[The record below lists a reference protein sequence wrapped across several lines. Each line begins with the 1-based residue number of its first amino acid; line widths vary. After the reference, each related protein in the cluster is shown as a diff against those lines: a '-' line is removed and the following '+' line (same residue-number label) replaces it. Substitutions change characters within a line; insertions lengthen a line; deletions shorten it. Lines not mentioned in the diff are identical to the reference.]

1 MPVMIPVAGI
11 AAAKA
16 SGAGEETKKEVKDAV
31 TNLPIKPERREKIA
45 VQDEKFTGPLTKN
58 QMIQLGLP
66 GVDYNSLTDVE
77 RKQYNEA
84 KIKSAQIKGDVQVEA
99 PAVPI
104 GKEPGFFSNTKE
116 AIRDIGEYGKEVIDN
131 ALDTTLSQRKK
142 VVTQAIID
150 KVDQK
155 RQPTNELKDL
165 FYKAAQ
171 TVSDPSKYQLEK
183 NIVTASGEQVGDNV
197 ETDWHYYPRFTPNG
211 LENAP
216 IIIKNANFDEVLN
229 IAMAADKQQI
239 AEGAPLLSLYTQ
251 DDTFHRAVL
260 QGKGDWKSFIGTI
273 ERNKPK
279 DFNRIRDGLYK
290 FRDDTDNTRLQNMS
304 DETIDKI
311 ASYATY
317 LPMAGKIV
325 YGTGINMLAIG
336 PASLLDLFTGEANLG
351 TAMLADTLNAVDKT
365 LNLKDDQAV
374 RVGDLDKL
382 TSGVE
387 SNPAIKFIV
396 PTNQTFYNAGT
407 TSIDVS
413 DKSGFNF
420 LNVKEI
426 TKGYENRVERD
437 LLTRF
442 INLRGFNLSLTTA
455 ILGVG
460 KNVTG
465 AKKFTDDLYKETREN
480 MLAKTGPGGK
490 KLYNSVDDIP
500 ADEFYKQS
508 RIVLGKALSKAR
520 ENNKSKFKT
529 WIQNEIN
536 KQAFAWKSNPKVY
549 WKDLKKTIGSESLL
563 EAVSTYYITDSLR
576 DEGKD
581 KTAFAI
587 DFMFGITGATA
598 GYKLQE
604 QVVDRLAIYGL
615 KMPLDVVSKSANM
628 VGLGS
633 GVSLIFKAPGIK
645 QLVEFADGRGTIEGL
660 TTAQSNSLKRLGKTL
675 IRVSENDPDVLEK
688 MEQSFTMMKGLYK
701 EMLDVGFEEKDI
713 HMTLGMMFN
722 IEPLRVLEH
731 KLIQQ
736 AGDKP
741 TADANYYFLETAN
754 KVASHNRNFET
765 AINKM
770 LFKLSDKM
778 RTAGTETSPEL
789 NTLFKTIK
797 NTTKERMEEIK
808 VFEDVLREEV
818 QLRYATL
825 LEDDSLSANSVEL
838 LNGMEGSPFLPDVNS
853 TVQDTATN
861 IKNAQ
866 TEAKQAV
873 ILANR
878 GLQYFKQKTMQA
890 NNIIDK
896 NVKTQTSPSGEVL
909 SPEVTSQTKTS
920 QIKVLTTANETATK
934 LLENMFDIHRLQ
946 ASGLVSDTLKNVPD
960 NVSQID
966 ANKLIQEISFVGRTN
981 DKEASKTVKG
991 LINDIEFEI
1000 SFVLK
1005 DKINDALGVVAN
1017 STETSLKEAKKDIED
1032 LAKSLRTPDEKG
1044 PVTDAEVMRVLQ
1056 DPNLLGSKFENLP
1069 DFDFKLR
1076 YKDMYQIKNTVAKIL
1091 RTKPEMQGLGTQLK
1105 NVVDSSMEEARQNI
1119 LKSGVENAEQVVS
1132 DLRHVDKFYKQNY
1145 ADRVNESKFYQQFA
1159 NAYSTVSGKI
1169 KNKTATAKEM
1179 RDQMENVIDTELPII
1194 KLPDEIR
1201 RPLPPEL
1208 NNFFNKFME
1217 LDAVEQDKELRAM
1230 FGIPEEKTVTT
1241 GQKKNV
1247 YRYPNKNDG
1256 ANYTMFKAF
1265 TNMYDT
1271 YVATT
1276 IAKKADEYTEK
1287 GADVFEQRVNS
1298 LKPDDD
1304 EGWDRVLYDI
1314 EFGFTGGAKGDNEVS
1329 NIIAKYNVLNEKSG
1343 GAAGGLRTDHM
1354 ENVANLS
1361 SINTRHGQNI
1371 QAGLKKLMKDL
1382 KLRTGEKIK
1391 IKEKQRKVLN
1401 ALETVRSASEKIS
1414 GSVSLVQQMM
1424 KAADGTGRV
1433 DFLEEAKKVYVN
1445 SGESAEDF
1453 DNVIREH
1460 VAHGVVMLNAR
1471 TKDGYR
1477 IVDGGGRTDSL
1488 EDIQKEGG
1496 NAYRREEV
1504 SIGEEG
1510 LEKPQTGFKAWKN
1523 KTGYFA
1529 DQGTTKLEIV
1539 PDIEVNGADLLS
1551 NLNTHQLMFK
1561 NYMKQDALKAAMV
1574 IAKITTVKNA
1584 DVGDGMLRSPIEG
1597 LPKMKLASWLSRIYA
1612 VAGKRVSAKYVMTEA
1627 SYVFM
1632 KNREA
1637 DAMISLLL
1645 SPKEA
1650 VGPLAKMLATG
1661 RVDKRDVNPA
1671 VLEAI
1676 GTLFVARALGGY
1688 EHIYEGHAEQHNDLS
1703 DPEKIVKAMQRL
1715 MPDELDPVSLFPSKT
1730 VGPSITVQ
1738 PFGNIDLNA
1747 RKERRF
1753 WDDKLIGAFR
1763 VEMEK
1768 EDARNQKINRET
1780 GKANQKASFMELMNR
1795 ARGTI
1800 LEKYYPFSP

>member
-1 MPVMIPVAGI
+1 MLPVAGI
-11 AAAKA
+11 AAAKT
-16 SGAGEETKKEVKDAV
+16 SGAGEETTKEIKDAV
-31 TNLPIKPERREKIA
+31 TNLPIKPEKREKIA
-45 VQDEKFTGPLTKN
+45 VQDEKFTGPLTKD

-66 GVDYNSLTDVE
+66 GVDYNSLTDAQK
-77 RKQYNEA
+77 KQYNEA

-104 GKEPGFFSNTKE
+104 GKEPGLFSNTKE
-116 AIRDIGEYGKEVIDN
+116 AITDIGEYGKEVLDN
-131 ALDTTLSQRKK
+131 ALGTTLSQRKK
-142 VVTQAIID
+142 TVTKAIID
-150 KVDQK
+150 KVNQK
-155 RQPTNELKDL
+155 RQPTNELQNL

-171 TVSDPSKYQLEK
+171 QVSDPSKYILER
-183 NIVTASGEQVGDNV
+183 NIVTTSGEKVGDNV
-197 ETDWHYYPRFTPNG
+197 ETDWYYYPRFAPSG

-216 IIIKNANFDEVLN
+216 IIIKNAKFDEVLT
-229 IAMAADKQQI
+229 IARAADEQQI

-273 ERNKPK
+273 ARYKPK

-290 FRDDTDNTRLQNMS
+290 FRDETENSALQNMS
-304 DETIDKI
+304 DDMIDKI

-317 LPMAGKIV
+317 LPMASRIV
-325 YGTGINMLAIG
+325 YGTGINMVAIG

-442 INLRGFNLSLTTA
+442 INLRGFNLTLTTA

-460 KNVTG
+460 KNITG
-465 AKKFTDDLYKETREN
+465 AKKFTDDLYKETRES

-529 WIQNEIN
+529 WISNEIK

-549 WKDLKKTIGSESLL
+549 WKDLKKTIGSESLF

-576 DEGKD
+576 DQGKD

-633 GVSLIFKAPGIK
+633 GISLIFKTPGIK

-660 TTAQSNSLKRLGKTL
+660 TAAQSSSLKKLGKTL
-675 IRVSENDPDVLEK
+675 IRVSENDPDALEK

-701 EMLDVGFEEKDI
+701 EMLDVGFEERDI

-741 TADANYYFLETAN
+741 TADANYNFLKTAN
-754 KVASHNRNFET
+754 EVAKHNKNFEK

-778 RTAGTETSPEL
+778 RTAGTDTSPEL

-797 NTTKERMEEIK
+797 NTVKERTDEIK

-818 QLRYATL
+818 QLRYAAL

-838 LNGMEGSPFLPDVNS
+838 LNDMEGSPFLPDVNS

-909 SPEVTSQTKTS
+909 SPEVTSQTKTT
-920 QIKVLTTANETATK
+920 QIKVLTAANETATK

-946 ASGLVSDTLKNVPD
+946 ASGLVSDTLRNVPD
-960 NVSQID
+960 NVSEID

-981 DKEASKTVKG
+981 DRKASKTVKE
-991 LINDIEFEI
+991 LIQNIEFEV
-1000 SFVLK
+1000 SFILK

-1017 STETSLKEAKKDIED
+1017 STETSLKETKKDIED

-1044 PVTDAEVMRVLQ
+1044 PVTDVEIMEVLQ
-1056 DPNLLGSKFENLP
+1056 NPELLGSKFENLP
-1069 DFDFKLR
+1069 DFNFKLR
-1076 YKDMYQIKNTVAKIL
+1076 YKDMYQIKNTIAKIM
-1091 RTKPEMQGLGTQLK
+1091 RTAPEMQGLGTQLK

-1119 LKSGVENAEQVVS
+1119 LKSDVENAEQVVS

-1169 KNKTATAKEM
+1169 KNKTGTAKEM

-1194 KLPDEIR
+1194 ELPDEIR
-1201 RPLPPEL
+1201 RPLPAEL
-1208 NNFFNKFME
+1208 NNFFEKFMK

-1287 GADVFEQRVNS
+1287 GADVFEQNINS
-1298 LKPDDD
+1298 LQPDDA
-1304 EGWDRVLYDI
+1304 EGWDRVLNDI

-1382 KLRTGEKIK
+1382 RLRTGEKLK
-1391 IKEKQRKVLN
+1391 IKKTQRKVLN

-1433 DFLEEAKKVYVN
+1433 DFLEEAKEIFIK
-1445 SGESAEDF
+1445 GGGTAEEF
-1453 DNVIREH
+1453 DDVIKEH
-1460 VAHGVVMLNAR
+1460 VAHGIVMLNAR

-1488 EDIQKEGG
+1488 QETQTEGG
-1496 NAYRREEV
+1496 NIYRRQEV
-1504 SIGEEG
+1504 SIGKEG
-1510 LEKPQTGFKAWKN
+1510 LEKPETNSFKAWRN
-1523 KTGYFA
+1523 RNGYFA

-1551 NLNTHQLMFK
+1551 NLNTHYSMFEK
-1561 NYMKQDALKAAMV
+1561 YLKQDALKAAMV

-1584 DVGDGMLRSPIEG
+1584 DVGDGIIRSPIEG

-1612 VAGKRVSAKYVMTEA
+1612 IAGKRVSAKYVMTEA

-1637 DAMISLLL
+1637 DTMISLLL

-1671 VLEAI
+1671 VLETIA
-1676 GTLFVARALGGY
+1676 LFVAKSLGGY

-1730 VGPSITVQ
+1730 TGPSITVQ

-1747 RKERRF
+1747 RKERKF
-1753 WDDKLIGAFR
+1753 WDEKLIAAFR

-1780 GKANQKASFMELMNR
+1780 GKANLKASFMELMNR
-1795 ARGTI
+1795 ARGTV

>member
-1 MPVMIPVAGI
+1 MLPVAGI
-11 AAAKA
+11 AAAKS
-16 SGAGEETKKEVKDAV
+16 SGAGEETTAEIKGAI

-45 VQDEKFTGPLTKN
+45 VRDEKFTGPLTKD

-66 GVDYNSLTDVE
+66 GVDYNSLTDAQK
-77 RKQYNEA
+77 KQYNEA

-104 GKEPGFFSNTKE
+104 GKEPGLFSNTTE
-116 AIRDIGEYGKEVIDN
+116 AVREIGEAGREILDN

-142 VVTQAIID
+142 AVTKAIID

-155 RQPTNELKDL
+155 RQPTNELQNL

-171 TVSDPSKYQLEK
+171 QVSDPSKYILER
-183 NIVTASGEQVGDNV
+183 NIVTASGEKVGDNV
-197 ETDWHYYPRFTPNG
+197 ETDWHYYPRFTPKG
-211 LENAP
+211 LETAP
-216 IIIKNANFDEVLN
+216 IIIKNAKFDEVLT
-229 IAMAADKQQI
+229 IAKAADKQQI

-251 DDTFHRAVL
+251 DDTFHRAIL
-260 QGKGDWKSFIGTI
+260 QGKGDWKSFISTI

-290 FRDDTDNTRLQNMS
+290 FRDETENSALQNMS
-304 DETIDKI
+304 DDTIDKI

-317 LPMAGKIV
+317 LPMASRIV
-325 YGTGINMLAIG
+325 YGTGINMVAIG

-460 KNVTG
+460 KNITG
-465 AKKFTDDLYKETREN
+465 AKKFTDDLYKETRES

-529 WIQNEIN
+529 WISNEIK

-549 WKDLKKTIGSESLL
+549 WKDVKKTMGSESLF

-576 DEGKD
+576 DQGKD
-581 KTAFAI
+581 LTAFTI
-587 DFMFGITGATA
+587 DFMFGIGGATA

-615 KMPLDVVSKSANM
+615 KMPLDVVTKSANM

-660 TTAQSNSLKRLGKTL
+660 TTAQSNSLKKLGKTL
-675 IRVSENDPDVLEK
+675 IRISENDSDVLER
-688 MEQSFTMMKGLYK
+688 MEKSFTMMKGLYK

-741 TADANYYFLETAN
+741 TADANYHFLETAN
-754 KVASHNRNFET
+754 KVAKHNRNFEK

-797 NTTKERMEEIK
+797 NTVKERTDEIK

-818 QLRYATL
+818 QLRYAAL

-838 LNGMEGSPFLPDVNS
+838 LNDMEGSPFLPDVNS

-890 NNIIDK
+890 NKIIDK

-909 SPEVTSQTKTS
+909 SPEVTSQTKTT
-920 QIKVLTTANETATK
+920 QIKVLTAANETATK

-946 ASGLVSDTLKNVPD
+946 ASGLVSDTLRNVPD
-960 NVSQID
+960 NVSEID

-981 DKEASKTVKG
+981 DKKASKTVKE
-991 LINDIEFEI
+991 IIQNIEFEV
-1000 SFVLK
+1000 SFILK
-1005 DKINDALGVVAN
+1005 DKINDALEVVAN
-1017 STETSLKEAKKDIED
+1017 STETSLKETKKDIEG

-1044 PVTDAEVMRVLQ
+1044 PVTDAEIMEVLQ
-1056 DPNLLGSKFENLP
+1056 NPELLGSKFENLP

-1076 YKDMYQIKNTVAKIL
+1076 YKDMYQIKNTIAKIM
-1091 RTKPEMQGLGTQLK
+1091 RTAPEMQGLGTQLK

-1119 LKSGVENAEQVVS
+1119 LKSDVENAEQIVS
-1132 DLRHVDKFYKQNY
+1132 DLGHVDKFYKQNY

-1169 KNKTATAKEM
+1169 KNKTGTAKEM

-1194 KLPDEIR
+1194 NLPEEIR
-1201 RPLPPEL
+1201 RPLPAEL
-1208 NNFFNKFME
+1208 NNFFEKFMK

-1298 LKPDDD
+1298 LQPDDD
-1304 EGWDRVLYDI
+1304 KGWDRVLNDI

-1371 QAGLKKLMKDL
+1371 QAGLKKLRKDL
-1382 KLRTGEKIK
+1382 QLRTGEKVK

-1433 DFLEEAKKVYVN
+1433 DFLEEAKEVFIK
-1445 SGESAEDF
+1445 GGGTAEEF
-1453 DNVIREH
+1453 DDVIREH
-1460 VAHGVVMLNAR
+1460 VAHGIVMLNAR

-1488 EDIQKEGG
+1488 EEIQKEGG
-1496 NAYRREEV
+1496 NIYRRQEV

-1510 LEKPQTGFKAWKN
+1510 LEKPQTGYKAWKN
-1523 KTGYFA
+1523 RNGYFA

-1561 NYMKQDALKAAMV
+1561 KYLKQDALKAAMV

-1584 DVGDGMLRSPIEG
+1584 DVGDGVIRSPIEG

-1612 VAGKRVSAKYVMTEA
+1612 IAGKRVSAKYVMTEA

-1637 DAMISLLL
+1637 DTMISLLL

-1661 RVDKRDVNPA
+1661 KVDKRDVNPA

-1676 GTLFVARALGGY
+1676 STFFVARALGGY
-1688 EHIYEGHAEQHNDLS
+1688 EHIYEGHAEQHDDLK

-1715 MPDELDPVSLFPSKT
+1715 MPDELDPISLFPSKT
-1730 VGPSITVQ
+1730 TGPSITVQ
-1738 PFGNIDLNA
+1738 PFGNVDINA
-1747 RKERRF
+1747 IKERRF
-1753 WDDKLIGAFR
+1753 WDDKLIAAFR

-1780 GKANQKASFMELMNR
+1780 GKANLKASFMELMNR
-1795 ARGTI
+1795 ARGTV